1 MCLWWHGA
9 LDANSMRQSIAA
21 SCKHNEN
28 RNVNLRVSS
37 ISCNPLPWWS
47 PLKILSARGE
57 TCRMRPKSSSKL
69 GNSISTPSVLE
80 GICLRRWCVS
90 WKTGLEKP
98 FTAVAAARRMVAT
111 NIVLYEARSIFVS
124 EVSRLC
130 WRVLLLKS
138 KRREVCCRS
147 VSDGAISSGELRLYC
162 SDWLLVGDASNN
174 LSGGR
179 KIPKEKVSRAAAP
192 LSLRFK
198 LESNPE
204 LKILS
209 TRKEPISPFHQT
221 TTQNH
226 PISQSKLFF
235 GRARV
240 DPSAKSIKRQLGP
253 IPHVTKEDQTVF

>member
-1 MCLWWHGA
+1 
-9 LDANSMRQSIAA
+9 MRQSIAA

-111 NIVLYEARSIFVS
+111 NIVLYEATLLFTQRG
-124 EVSRLC
+124 VSRLC
-130 WRVLLLKS
+130 WRSRAKR
-138 KRREVCCRS
+138 KRRQVCCRFQDRS
-147 VSDGAISSGELRLYC
+147 ARRY
-162 SDWLLVGDASNN
+162 
-174 LSGGR
+174 
-179 KIPKEKVSRAAAP
+179 PVSRDLIVATGY
-192 LSLRFK
+192 S
-198 LESNPE
+198 
-204 LKILS
+204 
-209 TRKEPISPFHQT
+209 
-221 TTQNH
+221 
-226 PISQSKLFF
+226 
-235 GRARV
+235 
-240 DPSAKSIKRQLGP
+240 
-253 IPHVTKEDQTVF
+253 

>member
-1 MCLWWHGA
+1 
-9 LDANSMRQSIAA
+9 
-21 SCKHNEN
+21 
-28 RNVNLRVSS
+28 
-37 ISCNPLPWWS
+37 
-47 PLKILSARGE
+47 
-57 TCRMRPKSSSKL
+57 MRPKSSSKL

-179 KIPKEKVSRAAAP
+179 KIPKEKVSRAN
-192 LSLRFK
+192 RFK

-209 TRKEPISPFHQT
+209 TRKEPISPFHDDDAK
-221 TTQNH
+221 
-226 PISQSKLFF
+226 PSDQSKLFLWQSSS
-235 GRARV
+235 GAV
-240 DPSAKSIKRQLGP
+240 SQ
-253 IPHVTKEDQTVF
+253 VNQ